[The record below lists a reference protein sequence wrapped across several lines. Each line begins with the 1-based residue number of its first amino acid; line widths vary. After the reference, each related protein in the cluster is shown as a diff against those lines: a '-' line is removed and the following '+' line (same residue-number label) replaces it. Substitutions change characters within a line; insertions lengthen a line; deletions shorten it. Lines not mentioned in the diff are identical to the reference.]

1 MSQKR
6 RNSYHTIE
14 LYDKRGSVI
23 SCSVTTMFFSKYRK
37 IIGNQKKI
45 IVQYSTVKNKI
56 IVHYSTVI
64 NRL

>member
-1 MSQKR
+1 MNFLNIYNILRVNDENCEHINVS
-6 RNSYHTIE
+6 
-14 LYDKRGSVI
+14 
-23 SCSVTTMFFSKYRK
+23 SVTTMFFSKYRK